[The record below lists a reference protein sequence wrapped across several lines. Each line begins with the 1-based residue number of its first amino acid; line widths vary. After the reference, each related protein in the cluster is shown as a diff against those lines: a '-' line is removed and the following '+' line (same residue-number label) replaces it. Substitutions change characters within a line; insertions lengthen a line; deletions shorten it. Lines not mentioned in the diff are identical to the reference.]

1 MHLESIEMKCL
12 GVNNEWKSIQMPNEP
27 WRTLCFYG
35 TMFSN
40 FEGSKKFIRR
50 TDSTQGN
57 TGVDQR
63 DQLKHQWFKKI
74 CELHVMAWKRLEN
87 PNLSVKNH
95 WLVFSEEFLIAPGDI
110 TQPVPLYDIFIMIAE
125 IHASTP
131 SLEIVE
137 KVYKSRY
144 SLKIDHKWA
153 LGGPEIN
160 SRVVPIDFRSSQS
173 PCLIDFPL
181 QCIVSSKIYNL
192 PSGRKRGWGC
202 VVALLNNW
210 QSWKFQT
217 NYVWKMFPLLILLI
231 FPHSESV

>member
-173 PCLIDFPL
+173 PFLIDFPL

-192 PSGRKRGWGC
+192 PSGRKQGGC

-217 NYVWKMFPLLILLI
+217 NYVWKMFPLLILLM

>member
-1 MHLESIEMKCL
+1 
-12 GVNNEWKSIQMPNEP
+12 
-27 WRTLCFYG
+27 
-35 TMFSN
+35 
-40 FEGSKKFIRR
+40 
-50 TDSTQGN
+50 
-57 TGVDQR
+57 
-63 DQLKHQWFKKI
+63 
-74 CELHVMAWKRLEN
+74 
-87 PNLSVKNH
+87 
-95 WLVFSEEFLIAPGDI
+95 
-110 TQPVPLYDIFIMIAE
+110 MIAE

-160 SRVVPIDFRSSQS
+160 SRVVPIDFRSSQRLF
-173 PCLIDFPL
+173 LIDFPL

-192 PSGRKRGWGC
+192 PSGRKRGGGC

-217 NYVWKMFPLLILLI
+217 NYVWKMFPLLILLM